1 MKTENP
7 FKKTFRIHSLGLNT
21 LFRIKIKY
29 LQCDYS
35 CGVPRSEVSLSVFS
49 CFSFLS
55 LFFLVVGAFRVQ
67 LQRSQFFF
75 LCNPTSLFLVAFVSK
90 LEFVASIIIWRHKA

>member
-35 CGVPRSEVSLSVFS
+35 CGVPSSEVSLSVFS

-55 LFFLVVGAFRVQ
+55 LFFSSGGGISCSTAAVTI
-67 LQRSQFFF
+67 FFP
-75 LCNPTSLFLVAFVSK
+75 L
-90 LEFVASIIIWRHKA
+90 